1 MELTETLYGLTEQ
14 LPRTEQFGL
23 VTQLRRASVS
33 VASNIAEGHA
43 RESTKEYLRF
53 LSMALGS
60 IAEMETQLILC
71 ERLKLLPA
79 TSVSDALALA
89 GDIGKMIRALRRS
102 LNDRLP

>member
-1 MELTETLYGLTEQ
+1 MELTEMLYGLTEQ

-23 VTQLRRASVS
+23 VTQLRRASIS

-43 RESTKEYLRF
+43 RDSTKEYLRF

-60 IAEMETQLILC
+60 VAEMETQLILC

>member
-1 MELTETLYGLTEQ
+1 MLYGLTEQ

-23 VTQLRRASVS
+23 VTQLRRASIS

-43 RESTKEYLRF
+43 RDSTKEYLRF

-60 IAEMETQLILC
+60 VAEMETQLILC